1 VSLGSRL
8 RELRQDAER
17 SRAGALLGRIAGRL
31 GEASATDFAAAMTY
45 YGFLA
50 LFPALIV
57 LVALLGLIGSYPE
70 TYNSIMETLR
80 EAAPG
85 SAVESIDGALNDAL
99 RSRGTAGGLLG
110 VGLVLALYSA
120 TSGTGAALRGI
131 RAIERADQKVP
142 FVRGI
147 LTRLGLTLAVML
159 TLLVA
164 FTAVLVAG
172 PLFSDIGEAAGVG
185 DAVKSAVSLARWPI
199 GVASLIT
206 GATLL
211 YRAAAIPRE
220 TRLGELLPG
229 ALAASGLWIVASIGF
244 NAYVSNFSSYDATYG
259 SLGAVIVLLIWLWVG
274 NLALLAGAAL
284 NAELRE
290 ERR

>member
-1 VSLGSRL
+1 VSLRARL
-8 RELRQDAER
+8 QELER
-17 SRAGALLGRIAGRL
+17 SRWGGRLSRIARRL
-31 GEASATDFAAAMTY
+31 SDGAATDFAAAMTY

-70 TYNSIMETLR
+70 TYDSIIDTLR

-85 SAVESIDGALNDAL
+85 SAVEAINDAL
-99 RSRGTAGGLLG
+99 RDALQSRGTAGGLLG
-110 VGLVLALYSA
+110 IGVVLSLYSA

-131 RAIERADQKVP
+131 RAIERADDKVP
-142 FVRGI
+142 FVRGF

-159 TLLVA
+159 TLLIA

-172 PLFSDIGEAAGVG
+172 PLFSDIGDAAGVG
-185 DAVKSAVSLARWPI
+185 DAVKRAVSLARWPV

-206 GATLL
+206 AATLL
-211 YRAAAIPRE
+211 YRAAAIPRV

-229 ALAASGLWIVASIGF
+229 ALAASALWILASIGF
-244 NAYVSNFSSYDATYG
+244 NVYVSNFSSYDATYG
-259 SLGAVIVLLIWLWVG
+259 TLGTVIVLLIWIWVG

-290 ERR
+290 ERAR

>member
-1 VSLGSRL
+1 VSLRARL
-8 RELRQDAER
+8 QELER
-17 SRAGALLGRIAGRL
+17 SLWGGRLSRIARRL
-31 GEASATDFAAAMTY
+31 SDGAATDFAAAMTY

-70 TYNSIMETLR
+70 TYDSIIDTLR

-85 SAVESIDGALNDAL
+85 SAVEAINDAL
-99 RSRGTAGGLLG
+99 RDALQSRGTAGGLLG
-110 VGLVLALYSA
+110 IGVVLSLYSA

-131 RAIERADQKVP
+131 RAIERADDKVP
-142 FVRGI
+142 FVRGF

-159 TLLVA
+159 TLLIA

-172 PLFSDIGEAAGVG
+172 PLFSDIGDAAGVG
-185 DAVKSAVSLARWPI
+185 DAVKRAVSLARWPV

-206 GATLL
+206 AATLL
-211 YRAAAIPRE
+211 YRAAAIPRV

-229 ALAASGLWIVASIGF
+229 ALAASALWILASIGF
-244 NAYVSNFSSYDATYG
+244 NVYVSNFSSYDATYG
-259 SLGAVIVLLIWLWVG
+259 TLGTVIVLLIWIWVG

-290 ERR
+290 ERAR

>member
-1 VSLGSRL
+1 MSLGSRL
-8 RELRQDAER
+8 QELREDVER
-17 SRAGALLGRIAGRL
+17 TRTGALLGRISGRL
-31 GEASATDFAAAMTY
+31 SEASATDFAAAMTY

-50 LFPALIV
+50 LFPAMIV
-57 LVALLGLIGSYPE
+57 LVALIGLIGSYPE
-70 TYNSIMETLR
+70 TYNSIIDTLR

-85 SAVESIDGALNDAL
+85 SVAETINGALRDAL
-99 RSRGTAGGLLG
+99 QSRSTAGGLLG
-110 VGLVLALYSA
+110 IGLLLALYSA

-131 RAIERADQKVP
+131 RAIERDDEQVP
-142 FVRGI
+142 FVRGF
-147 LTRLGLTLAVML
+147 LTRIGLTLAVML

-185 DAVKSAVSLARWPI
+185 DAAKRAVSLARWPI
-199 GVASLIT
+199 AVAALIAA
-206 GATLL
+206 ATLL
-211 YRAAAIPRE
+211 YRAAAIPR
-220 TRLGELLPG
+220 TTSFRELLPG
-229 ALAASGLWIVASIGF
+229 ALAASALWVVASIGF
-244 NAYVSNFSSYDATYG
+244 NTYVSNFSSYDATYG

-274 NLALLAGAAL
+274 NLALLGGAAL